1 MIIFSYIVKSFN
13 LLEKIMIGLKI
24 PKNMAN
30 DVRKILLNH
39 SLLNL
44 DAKIKREDDFVIIPL
59 NEESDSEI
67 IEKIGQNNAEII
79 ETTFEMQKR
88 GPRSLKDY
96 LKGKIEDEKIDEIR
110 GSFDII
116 GDIVILE
123 IPDDLEDFK
132 KLIGEAALKFT
143 KRKAVFKK
151 KSEIKGII
159 RTRELEHIAGEDIS
173 ETIHQEFGCRLML
186 DVKKV
191 YFSPRLATER
201 KRVAD
206 NVKNGEIIID
216 MFAGVGP
223 FPVLIAKN
231 HDVKIYAID
240 INPEAYKYMQKNIEL
255 NKVQNKIIPILGD
268 VREVLKEE
276 DIKADRVIMNL
287 PGTAFEFLDSAMN
300 SIKDGGII
308 HYYEF
313 SESFEKPVERIKE
326 AAYPRKVEILDK
338 RKVRSRSP
346 GKWHMGI
353 DVQVF

>member
-1 MIIFSYIVKSFN
+1 
-13 LLEKIMIGLKI
+13 MIGIKI

-30 DVRKILLNH
+30 DVRKILLKH

-44 DAKIKREDDFVIIPL
+44 DARIKRENDFVIIPL
-59 NEESDSEI
+59 NEKPDQNI
-67 IEKIGQNNAEII
+67 QKIIGQKGELI
-79 ETTFEMQKR
+79 EATFEMQKR

-96 LKGKIEDEKIDEIR
+96 LKGKIDEETIDEIR

-116 GDIVILE
+116 GDVVILE
-123 IPDDLEDFK
+123 IPDDLEK
-132 KLIGEAALKFT
+132 YNGLIGEAALKFT
-143 KRKAVFKK
+143 RRKAVFRK

-173 ETIHQEFGCRLML
+173 ETIHHEFGCRLML
-186 DVKKV
+186 DIKKV

-206 NVKNGEIIID
+206 SVKDGEIIVD
-216 MFAGVGP
+216 MFAGVAP
-223 FPVLIAKN
+223 FPVLIARN
-231 HDVKIYAID
+231 HDVTVYAID
-240 INPEAYKYMQKNIEL
+240 INPEAYKYTEENIEL
-255 NKVQNKIIPILGD
+255 NKVQNKVIPLLGD
-268 VREVLKEE
+268 VREVLEGRN
-276 DIKADRVIMNL
+276 IKADRIIMNL
-287 PGTAFEFLDSAMN
+287 PGSAYEFLDTAVKY
-300 SIKDGGII
+300 IKSGGII

-313 SESFEKPVERIKE
+313 SEGFEKPVERLKD

-353 DVQVF
+353 DARIY

>member
-1 MIIFSYIVKSFN
+1 
-13 LLEKIMIGLKI
+13 MIGLKI
-24 PKNMAN
+24 SKNNAN
-30 DVRKILLNH
+30 DVRKILLKR
-39 SLLNL
+39 SLSNL

-59 NEESDSEI
+59 IKEPEEELLM
-67 IEKIGQNNAEII
+67 EIGQNKVEII
-79 ETTFEMQKR
+79 ETDFEMQKR
-88 GPRSLKDY
+88 GPKSLKDY
-96 LKGKIEDEKIDEIR
+96 LKGKIEDSKIEEIK

-123 IPDDLEDFK
+123 IPEDLDEYK
-132 KLIGEAALKFT
+132 QLIGEAALKFT
-143 KRKAVFKK
+143 KRKAVYRK

-173 ETIHQEFGCRLML
+173 ETIHQEFGCKLIL

-206 NVKNGEIIID
+206 NVKDNEIIVD
-216 MFAGVGP
+216 MFGGVAP

-231 HDVKIYAID
+231 HNVKIYSID
-240 INPEAYKYMQKNIEL
+240 INSDAYYYAKKNIEL
-255 NKVQNKIIPILGD
+255 NKVKEKIIPILGD
-268 VREVLKEE
+268 VREVLENKN
-276 DIKADRVIMNL
+276 IKSDRIIMNL
-287 PGTAFEFLDSAMN
+287 PGTAYEFLDSAMK

-313 SESFEKPVERIKE
+313 ADDFKKPIEKLEK
-326 AAYPRKVEILDK
+326 AAYPRKVEILNK

-346 GKWHMGI
+346 GIWHMGI
-353 DVQVF
+353 DARIF

>member
-1 MIIFSYIVKSFN
+1 
-13 LLEKIMIGLKI
+13 MIGLKI
-24 PKNMAN
+24 SKNNAN
-30 DVRKILLNH
+30 DVRKILLKR
-39 SLLNL
+39 SLINI

-59 NEESDSEI
+59 IKEPEEELLM
-67 IEKIGQNNAEII
+67 EIGQNKVEII
-79 ETTFEMQKR
+79 ETDFEMQKR
-88 GPRSLKDY
+88 GPKSLKDY
-96 LKGKIEDEKIDEIR
+96 LKGKIEDSKIEEIK

-123 IPDDLEDFK
+123 IPEDLDEYK
-132 KLIGEAALKFT
+132 QLIGEAALKFT
-143 KRKAVFKK
+143 KRKAVYRK

-173 ETIHQEFGCRLML
+173 ETIHQEFGCKLIL

-206 NVKNGEIIID
+206 NVKDNEIIVD
-216 MFAGVGP
+216 MFGGVAP

-231 HDVKIYAID
+231 HNVKIYSID
-240 INPEAYKYMQKNIEL
+240 INSDAYYYAKKNIEL
-255 NKVQNKIIPILGD
+255 NKVKEKIIPILGD
-268 VREVLKEE
+268 VREVLENKN
-276 DIKADRVIMNL
+276 IKSDRIIMNL
-287 PGTAFEFLDSAMN
+287 PGTAYEFLDSAMK

-313 SESFEKPVERIKE
+313 ADDFKKPIEKLEK
-326 AAYPRKVEILDK
+326 AAYPRKVEILNK

-346 GKWHMGI
+346 GIWHMGI
-353 DVQVF
+353 DARIF